1 MIANEIR
8 EKLKEA
14 MRAKDQVALDTLR
27 SVISGFTSELVSL
40 GKMPQDEVTDDI
52 ALKVIMKLVKQRK
65 DAISQ
70 FEAGGR
76 SDLAEDEKAQLAVLE
91 IYMPKQVS
99 EDDIRSVAQK
109 KKEEFDITDKSK
121 MGILVGAIMKEFGA
135 QADGSIVKKVVEELF
150 N

>member
-109 KKEEFDITDKSK
+109 KKEELGISDKSK
-121 MGILVGAIMKEFGA
+121 MGILVGATMKEFGA